1 MPPNRRFELN
11 RYVAIEVV
19 VEVLDV
25 AAYILAFYAIVSTNI
40 QPLIDDH
47 AKQDRALVPD
57 TELLNKE
64 TDILIDS
71 LQSSR
76 NMAIAA
82 MVLVCIAFV
91 LRTIVRRVL

>member
-1 MPPNRRFELN
+1 M
-11 RYVAIEVV
+11 YVAIEVV

-47 AKQDRALVPD
+47 AKQDKATVPD
-57 TELLNKE
+57 TELLNEK
-64 TDILIDS
+64 TDILINY

-76 NMAIAA
+76 NNGTGLPCLCCAHHCSPRGVILR
-82 MVLVCIAFV
+82 LVV
-91 LRTIVRRVL
+91 N